1 MLEKQKM
8 NRINELARAAKER
21 PLSESELEEQAALR
35 LEYLE
40 AFRSSFKNQLENITI
55 VDDDEEV
62 ILIDDDED
70 EESLLN

>member
-40 AFRSSFKNQLENITI
+40 AFRSSFKNQLDNITI
-55 VDDDEEV
+55 VDGDDEVLLIEEDEV
-62 ILIDDDED
+62 